1 MRKNPN
7 EKTILLFLLPLF
19 VFLCCLPASTRAAQ
33 PSAALPEPTDSC
45 EVAPGTAEDALRAEL
60 GLTPDFSLAVFKA
73 DGNRRTSGALE
84 TGDRAVIRDSS
95 GTIVGCIL
103 ITVQGKP
110 TPSSAVSPGSSS
122 GASVPDSSS
131 EVPEPAS
138 SETSRSDSSEV
149 PGPNS
154 SDTSASSSPKPAE
167 NPVFAES
174 RDAADIP
181 RLFASEAANAAVFSP
196 DGLRKESGP
205 VCTGDRIILQD
216 ENGTVLRTLNVTVLG
231 DLTHC
236 GKPTESGCTL
246 LYEYLTGHSS
256 LPADVSAAADMNRD
270 GRVDTSD
277 LLKMKVLL
285 LQNPSEPGG

>member
-1 MRKNPN
+1 MRKNSN

-45 EVAPGTAEDALRAEL
+45 EVAPGTAENALRAEL
-60 GLTPDFSLAVFKA
+60 GLTPDFSLTVFTA

-95 GTIVGCIL
+95 GAIVGCIL
-103 ITVQGKP
+103 ITVQGEP

-131 EVPEPAS
+131 EVPEP
-138 SETSRSDSSEV
+138 
-149 PGPNS
+149 NS
-154 SDTSASSSPKPAE
+154 SDASASSPPKPAE
-167 NPVFAES
+167 SPVFGES
-174 RDAADIP
+174 VDAADVP

-196 DGLRKESGP
+196 DGLKKESGP

-216 ENGTVLRTLNVTVLG
+216 EKGTVLRTLNVTVLG

>member
-45 EVAPGTAEDALRAEL
+45 EVAPGTAENALRAEL
-60 GLTPDFSLAVFKA
+60 GLTPDFSLAVFTA

-95 GTIVGCIL
+95 GAIVGCIL
-103 ITVQGKP
+103 ITVQGRP
-110 TPSSAVSPGSSS
+110 SPSSAVSPGSSS

-131 EVPEPAS
+131 KVPEPVS
-138 SETSRSDSSEV
+138 SETSV
-149 PGPNS
+149 PP
-154 SDTSASSSPKPAE
+154 SSSPKAAE

-174 RDAADIP
+174 VDAADVP

-196 DGLRKESGP
+196 DGLKRESGP

-231 DLTHC
+231 DLMRC

-285 LQNPSEPGG
+285 LQNPSGTGG